1 MRITHEDM
9 NMQRIYDE
17 TAPKKSVNLSINND
31 LLKKARGL
39 NINLSATLEHALT
52 QQVKKVARETW
63 LKENKEA
70 LNSLNDLTE
79 ENGLFSDTY
88 RNF

>member
-1 MRITHEDM
+1 
-9 NMQRIYDE
+9 MQRIYNE
-17 TAPKKSVNLSINND
+17 TAPKKSANLSINSD
-31 LLKKARGL
+31 LLKKAKEL

-63 LKENKEA
+63 LKENKQA
-70 LNSLNDLTE
+70 LNSLNNLAE
-79 ENGLFSDTY
+79 ENGLFSDSY